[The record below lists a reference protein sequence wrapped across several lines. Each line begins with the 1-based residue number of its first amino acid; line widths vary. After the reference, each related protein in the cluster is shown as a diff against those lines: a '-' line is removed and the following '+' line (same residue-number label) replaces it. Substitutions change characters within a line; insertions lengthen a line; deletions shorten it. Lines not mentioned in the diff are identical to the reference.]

1 MYEFIRGPMA
11 WACFSIFILGM
22 TFQFFRF
29 FVLTKRVQPA
39 RFAPPPRYKKR
50 KKIELSRESLPSL
63 AAKLRVSVVGVNP
76 LMTFITIVF
85 HVSIIILPV
94 FLMEHNMLFDAL
106 WGISI
111 CPCVFS
117 ESSADFLTGV
127 ILACILFFLFRRIFV
142 SRVRSISTC
151 YDYFIILLTAAPFVT
166 GFMAVHDFFEYR
178 TLIIMHVLSVNLIMV
193 SLPFAKFV
201 HSIFFFLNRFFIG
214 SEYSLSKGS
223 RSW

>member
-1 MYEFIRGPMA
+1 MA

-22 TFQFFRF
+22 IFQAVRF

-39 RFAPPPRYKKR
+39 GLPLPLRYER
-50 KKIELSRESLPSL
+50 KKIELSRASLPSL
-63 AAKLRVSVVGVNP
+63 AAKLRVSVAGVNP
-76 LMTFITIVF
+76 LMTFVTVVF
-85 HVSIIILPV
+85 HFSIILLPV
-94 FLMEHNMLFDAL
+94 FLMEHNMLFDVL
-106 WGISI
+106 WGISL

-127 ILACILFFLFRRIFV
+127 ILACILFFLFRRIFI
-142 SRVRSISTC
+142 SRVRSISTF
-151 YDYFIILLTAAPFVT
+151 YDYFIILLTAVPFVT
-166 GFMAVHDFFEYR
+166 GFLAVHGFFEYR
-178 TLIIMHVLSVNLIMV
+178 SLIIMHVMSVNLIMV

-214 SEYSLSKGS
+214 SEYSLSTGS

>member
-11 WACFSIFILGM
+11 WACFSILILGM
-22 TFQFFRF
+22 IFQVVRF
-29 FVLTKRVQPA
+29 FVLTKRVQPVRLA
-39 RFAPPPRYKKR
+39 RPLRYKR

-63 AAKLRVSVVGVNP
+63 ASKLRVSIAGVSP
-76 LMTFITIVF
+76 LMTFVTIVF

-94 FLMEHNMLFDAL
+94 FLMEHNMLMDTF
-106 WGISI
+106 WGISF
-111 CPCVFS
+111 CPCVLS
-117 ESSADFLTGV
+117 EINADILTGTV
-127 ILACILFFLFRRIFV
+127 LSCILFFLFRRIFV
-142 SRVRSISTC
+142 SRVRSISTL

-166 GFMAVHDFFEYR
+166 GFLAVHDLFDYR

-193 SLPFAKFV
+193 FLPFAKFV

-214 SEYSLSKGS
+214 SEYSLSTGS

>member
-22 TFQFFRF
+22 IFQAVRF
-29 FVLTKRVQPA
+29 FVLTKKVQPA
-39 RFAPPPRYKKR
+39 RLALPPRYKR
-50 KKIELSRESLPSL
+50 KKIELSRASLPSL
-63 AAKLRVSVVGVNP
+63 AAKVRVSIIGVNP
-76 LMTFITIVF
+76 LMTFVTIVF

-94 FLMEHNMLFDAL
+94 FLMEHNMLFDVL
-106 WGISI
+106 WGISL

-117 ESSADFLTGV
+117 ESSADVFIGV
-127 ILACILFFLFRRIFV
+127 ILACILFFLFRRILV
-142 SRVRSISTC
+142 SRVRSISTV
-151 YDYFIILLTAAPFVT
+151 YDYYIILLTAAPFVT
-166 GFMAVHDFFEYR
+166 GFLAIHDFFEYR
-178 TLIIMHVLSVNLIMV
+178 TLIILHVMSVNLIMV

-214 SEYSLSKGS
+214 SEYSLSTGS